1 MVVSVLA
8 FTLPTPGRGA
18 VAVTK
23 DHKKISCL
31 MGPYNTGIG
40 NQTIV
45 WCLRDFV
52 PLIFLMFFIV
62 SQDPELNHYF
72 SFWRK
77 TQFGS
82 D

>member
-1 MVVSVLA
+1 
-8 FTLPTPGRGA
+8 
-18 VAVTK
+18 
-23 DHKKISCL
+23 